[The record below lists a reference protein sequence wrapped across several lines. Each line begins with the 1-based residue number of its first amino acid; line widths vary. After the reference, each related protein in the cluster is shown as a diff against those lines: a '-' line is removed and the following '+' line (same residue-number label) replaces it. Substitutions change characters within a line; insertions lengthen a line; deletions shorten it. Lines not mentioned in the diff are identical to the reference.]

1 MTEMNPNLNHESDQI
16 SESERMKGL
25 LMAAMPRIAEEAEPS
40 RDLWPD
46 VLKRIDRSP
55 SSIPWFDWALAGG
68 LVALVAAFPSAIPV
82 ILYYL

>member
-1 MTEMNPNLNHESDQI
+1 MTAMNNNLNHES
-16 SESERMKGL
+16 ERMPESQRIDDL
-25 LMAAMPRIAEEAEPS
+25 LKAAMPRIAEGAELT

-55 SSIPWFDWALAGG
+55 SRIPWFDWALAGG
-68 LVALVAAFPSAIPV
+68 LVAMVAAFPSAIPV